1 MERDRLGTVWA
12 GLGLI
17 GLGIALVVAQWIGWD
32 RIWPLF
38 PVLGGLGL
46 LVAYLLTGSK
56 DEGLVF
62 LGVLALLVGLF
73 FFGFTLGF
81 WEWSQMATLWPVF
94 PLIGGVAFVA
104 LFFAQ
109 RSRDLGALGVG
120 CAALIVGIVGL
131 AFTYGLVG
139 SDIWRFWPLLLIL
152 MGVLSLVGGLWRAA
166 RRK

>member
-1 MERDRLGTVWA
+1 LGTVWA

-46 LVAYLLTGSK
+46 LAAYLLTGSK

-81 WEWSQMATLWPVF
+81 WEWSQMAVLWPVL

-104 LFFAQ
+104 LFLAQ
-109 RSRDLGALGVG
+109 RSRDLGALGLG
-120 CAALIVGIVGL
+120 CAALIVGVVGL

-139 SDIWRFWPLLLIL
+139 SDVWRFWPLLLIL
-152 MGVLSLVGGLWRAA
+152 MGILGLVGGLLRAA

>member
-17 GLGIALVVAQWIGWD
+17 GLGIAFVVAQWIGWG

-46 LVAYLLTGSK
+46 LASWVLTGFK

-62 LGVLALLVGLF
+62 LGTLALLVGIF

-81 WEWSQMATLWPVF
+81 WPWRQMRDLWPVF
-94 PLIGGVAFVA
+94 PLIAGVAFVA
-104 LFFAQ
+104 LFFAE
-109 RSRDLGALGVG
+109 RARDVGTLGVG

-131 AFTYGLVG
+131 AFTYGFVG
-139 SDIWRFWPLLLIL
+139 SNIWRYWPVLLIL
-152 MGVLSLVGGLWRAA
+152 MGVLSLVGGLLRVL
-166 RRK
+166 RRQ